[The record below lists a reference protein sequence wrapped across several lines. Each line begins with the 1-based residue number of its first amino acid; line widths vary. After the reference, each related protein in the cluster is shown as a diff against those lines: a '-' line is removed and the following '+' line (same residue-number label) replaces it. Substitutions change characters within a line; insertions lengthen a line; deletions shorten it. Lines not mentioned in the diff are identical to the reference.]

1 MSGPRPDKIDTGE
14 IKRSVTIAGHRTS
27 ISLER
32 PFWDVLKELAC
43 TEKTSVN
50 ELVRRIDTRRDGQGS
65 LSSAIRLYVLNALR
79 EKTGKVCD
87 KGE

>member
-1 MSGPRPDKIDTGE
+1 MSGEKRTGE

-32 PFWDVLKELAC
+32 PFWDTLKELAC

-50 ELVRRIDTRRDGQGS
+50 ELVRRIDTSRGGEGS
-65 LSSAIRLYVLNALR
+65 LSSAIRVYVLDAVKKR
-79 EKTGKVCD
+79 TPSSCD
-87 KGE
+87 TDN